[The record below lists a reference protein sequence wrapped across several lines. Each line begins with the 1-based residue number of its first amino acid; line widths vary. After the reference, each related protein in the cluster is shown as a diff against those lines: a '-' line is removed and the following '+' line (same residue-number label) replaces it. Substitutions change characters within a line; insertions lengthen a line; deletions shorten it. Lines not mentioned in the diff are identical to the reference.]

1 MKYFSASVL
10 VGLTHGGLDE
20 VSSLLQ
26 HKATLVKAEA
36 WTEDQLGVAIS
47 HATSNLPRATDATDA
62 EVDEMVQAFS
72 QDLTKTSTALMQ
84 ASLSQKDALLRRAS
98 QSAEVS
104 SFFEG
109 YANLPQETKYKVAN
123 SALGS
128 EDLINVFETMPEQDR
143 RALLVQLDGNHMDQT
158 LGAKTR
164 TQTRQV
170 EDVAGNKRTE
180 TVTTRDGKLVHRHRH
195 VYNARTGQ
203 TETVTQSK
211 HHRHRHA
218 HNAKNGGTVTETA
231 SAGGHSHQHINAG
244 GTSATVS
251 TGANGYRHIHGHSHR
266 HQNGVTITASTSATK
281 TSSSADEVGHS
292 HSYRHQPGS
301 GTVTNTE
308 SSRGNWVH
316 RHRHTHDERTGRTNT
331 DTKR

>member
-1 MKYFSASVL
+1 VL

-26 HKATLVKAEA
+26 HKATVRVKAEA

-62 EVDEMVQAFS
+62 EVDEMVRAFS

-98 QSAEVS
+98 QSDEVS

-109 YANLPQETKYKVAN
+109 YANLPQETKYKVVH

-128 EDLINVFETMPEQDR
+128 EDLINVFQTMPEQDR

-158 LGAKTR
+158 VGAKTK
-164 TQTRQV
+164 TQTRKV
-170 EDVAGNKRTE
+170 EDAAGNKGTE

-195 VYNARTGQ
+195 VHNARTGQ

-211 HHRHRHA
+211 RHRHRHA
-218 HNAKNGGTVTETA
+218 HNAKTGGTETETA
-231 SAGGHSHQHINAG
+231 SAGHSHRHSHKG
-244 GTSATVS
+244 GRSNTVS
-251 TGANGYRHIHGHSHR
+251 TGANGYRHSHSHA
-266 HQNGVTITASTSATK
+266 HQHNNGVTITATSSETTAHSGAKRVGHAHSHRHRPGQGTK
-281 TSSSADEVGHS
+281 TDTVSSDGGKVVHS
-292 HSYRHQPGS
+292 HSHM
-301 GTVTNTE
+301 
-308 SSRGNWVH
+308 
-316 RHRHTHDERTGRTNT
+316 HDEQIGRTNT
-331 DTKR
+331 KTNGVSNHR